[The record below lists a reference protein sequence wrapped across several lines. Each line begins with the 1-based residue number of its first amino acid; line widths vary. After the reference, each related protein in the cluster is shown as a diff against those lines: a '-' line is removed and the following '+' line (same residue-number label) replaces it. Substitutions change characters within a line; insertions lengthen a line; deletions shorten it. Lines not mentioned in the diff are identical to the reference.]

1 VNTNATA
8 RDAGAGMSE
17 VQRLL
22 AEGKLRLEPL
32 MDADLHEGQ
41 VLNWLRVELAPGVVE
56 PAHVHP
62 GDEGIVA
69 IAGHGFV
76 ELDRTER
83 VPLAPGTFVRV
94 PRRTVKSLGNDGPEP
109 LVALAVLVLDGD
121 EPPLTVAS

>member
-1 VNTNATA
+1 MA
-8 RDAGAGMSE
+8 E

-41 VLNWLRVELAPGVVE
+41 VLNWVRVELAPGVVE

-62 GDEGIVA
+62 GHEGIVGV
-69 IAGHGFV
+69 AGQGFV

-94 PRRTVKSLGNDGPEP
+94 PRGTVKSLGTSGSEP
-109 LVALAVLVLDGD
+109 LVALAV
-121 EPPLTVAS
+121 